1 MRLKPRRVTENIL
14 IRLLKDERLVVLLG
28 ARQVGKTSIMHL
40 LMDKLLNAK
49 RVERNRVFYFDLED
63 MSLLEIVNKGIDEFI
78 AFLEANGA
86 NLKEGCFVFLDEIQY
101 MENPSNF
108 LKLLVD
114 HHKEIKAVVSGS
126 SSFAIR
132 SKFKDSLAGRK
143 IVFNIHPLD
152 FGEFLEFRGR
162 KELADFCNTA
172 NWEKARFFKGDFSR
186 FFEEY
191 VVFGGLPKV
200 SLLQSREEKI
210 IYLKDVVSSY
220 IKKDIK
226 DLFRIDN
233 PYAFNK
239 LLKLLAALAAKAL
252 NFSSLASIC
261 GISRRTL
268 ERYLFILE
276 SAFVIKLISPFY
288 TNRVKEVAKMPKL
301 YFTDTGIRNVVM
313 GDLNA
318 LGARGDSGQ
327 LVENCV
333 FLMLLMGKEP
343 LDEIY
348 YWRTKAGAEM
358 DFVLRG
364 ETLRAYEVKYRSFR
378 GPKISRS
385 IRSFISVYSPEIIYV
400 CTKDF
405 YYHTKISE
413 SDVFFSPVFS
423 FNVQRTAGSG
433 FDILR

>member
-1 MRLKPRRVTENIL
+1 MIIYEKRGDMRLKPRRVTENIL
-14 IRLLKDERLVVLLG
+14 TRLLKDERLVVLLG
-28 ARQVGKTSIMHL
+28 ARQVGKTSIMQL
-40 LMDKLLNAK
+40 LMDKLLNVK
-49 RVERNRVFYFDLED
+49 RVEKNRVFYFDLED
-63 MSLLEIVNKGIDEFI
+63 MSLLEIVNRGIDEFI

-86 NLKEGCFVFLDEIQY
+86 NLKERCFVFLDEIQY

-114 HHKEIKAVVSGS
+114 HHKEIKAVVGGS

-162 KELADFCNTA
+162 KELADFWNTA
-172 NWEKARFFKGDFSR
+172 NWEKARFFKSDFSR

-200 SLLQSREEKI
+200 SLLQSKEEKI
-210 IYLKDVVSSY
+210 GYLKDVVNSY

-239 LLKLLAALAAKAL
+239 LLKLLASLIAKAL
-252 NFSSLASIC
+252 NFSNLTSIC

-313 GDLNA
+313 GDLNP
-318 LGARGDSGQ
+318 LEARSGSGE
-327 LVENCV
+327 LVENSV
-333 FLMLLMGKEP
+333 FSMLLMGKDL

-378 GPKISRS
+378 GSKISRS
-385 IRSFISVYSPEIIYV
+385 IRSFISEYSPEIIYV

-405 YYHTKISE
+405 YYHTRISE
-413 SDVFFSPVFS
+413 SNVFFSPVFS
-423 FNVQRTAGSG
+423 FKPS
-433 FDILR
+433 